1 MKRPTKKQLQG
12 YDAEGRTLAWIGDR
26 HGMTVGGISS
36 LRKRLGLPPRKTGR
50 PVGSKS
56 ESDRSK
62 EARKAIARLI
72 RKDLT
77 YAEIL
82 AKVDGSTPRMIAQEK
97 NRGESQRKWQ
107 REHQGEWRRKHQGKA
122 RAIARAEKI
131 RKLIDAGLSQVE
143 VARALDL
150 HPNTVW
156 KILHAG

>member
-1 MKRPTKKQLQG
+1 
-12 YDAEGRTLAWIGDR
+12 
-26 HGMTVGGISS
+26 MTASGVSL
-36 LRKRLGLPPRKTGR
+36 LRKRLGLPAKKVGR
-50 PVGSKS
+50 PTGSKS

-62 EARKAIARLI
+62 EARKAIAKLI

-82 AKVDGSTPRMIAQEK
+82 SKVDGSTQRMIAQEK
-97 NRGESQRKWQ
+97 KRIESQRKW
-107 REHQGEWRRKHQGKA
+107 QGEWRRKHQGKA

-131 RKLIDAGLSQVE
+131 KKLIDAGLSQVE

-156 KILHAG
+156 KILHKGH